1 LYCTAI
7 FIDPKLGLVDL
18 HRKLLPTATERLVWG
33 RGDASTMP
41 VVDSVAGRLGSAI
54 CWENYV
60 PLFRTAMYAKD
71 VQVWCAPTGDDRD
84 VWQATMRH
92 KAVEGRCFV
101 VSACQYVPSPDE
113 VGRRAAGWPGDKP
126 LINGGSTII
135 GPLGDVLAEPLV
147 GSEGLVTAQIDLDDL
162 AGARFDLDPVGH
174 YSRNDPCSPS
184 RSTRRP
190 AAAWSS
196 SVTTSAESA
205 RSTAGR

>member
-135 GPLGDVLAEPLV
+135 GPSAT
-147 GSEGLVTAQIDLDDL
+147 SW
-162 AGARFDLDPVGH
+162 
-174 YSRNDPCSPS
+174 PS
-184 RSTRRP
+184 RSL
-190 AAAWSS
+190 
-196 SVTTSAESA
+196 VA
-205 RSTAGR
+205 RGW